1 MVLLTG
7 TNIVVDE
14 FDYHRE
20 KSSGNYIYFLTH
32 MHSGSRPPQQT
43 TTEA

>member
-14 FDYHRE
+14 FDFHRD
-20 KSSGNYIYFLTH
+20 KASGNYIYFLTH
-32 MHSGSRPPQQT
+32 MHSGNH
-43 TTEA
+43 A